1 MTFQKDGINKE
12 VSCYTYIYI
21 YTYTDTKKKKEKKTM
36 GNKFHRIYYNA
47 IVLHYRLSI
56 VQFEVHIKWR

>member
-21 YTYTDTKKKKEKKTM
+21 YTYTDTKKKKREKKQWET
-36 GNKFHRIYYNA
+36 NFIVYNA

>member
-21 YTYTDTKKKKEKKTM
+21 YIHRYQKKKREKKQWET
-36 GNKFHRIYYNA
+36 NFIVYNA